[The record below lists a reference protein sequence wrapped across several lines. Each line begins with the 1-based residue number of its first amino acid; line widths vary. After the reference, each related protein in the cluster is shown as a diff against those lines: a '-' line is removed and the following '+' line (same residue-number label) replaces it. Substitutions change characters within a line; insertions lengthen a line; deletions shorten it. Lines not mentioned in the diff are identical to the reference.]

1 MYEYY
6 YANANCT
13 PPPSRQLYRFI
24 VQLDQQENILKIIQI
39 LGVETMSLQA
49 H

>member
-1 MYEYY
+1 MYNITMLMQI
-6 YANANCT
+6 AT
-13 PPPSRQLYRFI
+13 PSRQLYRFI
-24 VQLDQQENILKIIQI
+24 VQLDQQENILKTIQI